1 MVDVIGT
8 CGAWQGHLLPGRH
21 GAGAGPAGVTLTPVD
36 NVDLAI
42 VMARRGGTAEIAAR
56 LLASHSLALPA
67 GAYRATGGGMALAGI
82 GPGQWLA
89 SRRGGGG
96 LAAELAEALAGCAG
110 VSEQS
115 DGRAILR
122 IEGAMARAALM
133 KSVPVD
139 LHPAMF
145 KIDDVAVTVMA
156 LVSAILWRAGA
167 DTYGIAVP
175 RSMAGDVAHGL
186 MLDAGEFGVEVG

>member
-8 CGAWQGHLLPGRH
+8 RGAWEGHLVRGRH
-21 GAGAGPAGVTLTPVD
+21 GAGEGPAGVTLTPVD
-36 NVDLAI
+36 DVDLAI
-42 VMARRGGTAEIAAR
+42 VMARRGATAGIAAR
-56 LLASHSLALPA
+56 LKIRFDLALPT
-67 GAYRATGGGMALAGI
+67 GPFRATGGGMALAGI
-82 GPGQWLA
+82 ASGQWLA
-89 SRRGGGG
+89 SRRGGG
-96 LAAELAEALAGCAG
+96 LAAELTKALVGCAS
-110 VSEQS
+110 VSDQS

-122 IEGAMARAALM
+122 IEGPKARAALM

-139 LHPAMF
+139 LHPAVF

-186 MLDAGEFGVEVG
+186 MLDAAEFGVAVG